1 MQIVALDT
9 DAWPEVQEENQFNDP
24 PEEGDRY
31 VMWTIEVENVRGSVD
46 EYEDISY
53 YDFEVV
59 GEKNAVTYS
68 PFSDGCGVIPDPL
81 GDLLGAKLYKGGE
94 TSGNVCF
101 SVPTD
106 ETGLTFLYDDSHDD
120 AAGESFSVEVWFK
133 GLPD

>member
-46 EYEDISY
+46 DYQDINDF
-53 YDFEVV
+53 DFEVV
-59 GEKNAVTYS
+59 GSKNPVTYS
-68 PFSDGCGVIPDPL
+68 PFSDHCGVIPDEL
-81 GDLLGAKLYKGGE
+81 RAKLYKGGE